1 MSILKV
7 DTINEKTSGN
17 GVAIPGHVVQVKQGS
32 LNYVTVTTNTFTD
45 LGSLSITPQ
54 ASTSKILVSFEQ
66 HIYVTEHST
75 DNWRGANVRLLR
87 DTTDIYGD
95 GASEYGHAWFQADNA
110 NRFMTYSTRQYLDSP
125 STTSS
130 VTYKVQGNSLGG
142 VTSILYNYHG
152 YGSGGRI
159 TLMEIAQ

>member
-17 GVAIPGHVVQVKQGS
+17 GVLIPGHVAQVKQGS
-32 LNYVTVTTNTFTD
+32 LNNVAAGTASFSD
-45 LGSLSITPQ
+45 LGSLSITPK
-54 ASTSKILVSFEQ
+54 ASTSKVLVLFEQ
-66 HIYVTEHST
+66 HIYVTEISA
-75 DNWRGANVRLLR
+75 NSWRGGSVRLLR
-87 DTTDIYGD
+87 DTTEIYGD
-95 GASEYGHAWFQADNA
+95 PADGYGENFLLEGNID
-110 NRFMTYSTRQYLDSP
+110 RYMTYSTRQYLDSP

-130 VTYKVQGNSLGG
+130 VTYKVQGNSKGG
-142 VTSILYNYHG
+142 LTPIYYNT

>member
-17 GVAIPGHVVQVKQGS
+17 GVQIAGHVVQVKQGS
-32 LNYVTVTTNTFTD
+32 LNYVTVTSSTFSD
-45 LGSLSITPQ
+45 LGSLSITPKS
-54 ASTSKILVSFEQ
+54 STNKILVSFEQ
-66 HIYVTEHST
+66 HIYVTEHAT

-87 DTTDIYGD
+87 DTTTIYGD
-95 GASEYGHAWFQADNA
+95 DAAEYGHAWFQADNA
-110 NRFMTYSTRQYLDSP
+110 NRFMAYSTRQYLDSP

-130 VTYKVQGNSLGG
+130 VTYKVQGNSLAG